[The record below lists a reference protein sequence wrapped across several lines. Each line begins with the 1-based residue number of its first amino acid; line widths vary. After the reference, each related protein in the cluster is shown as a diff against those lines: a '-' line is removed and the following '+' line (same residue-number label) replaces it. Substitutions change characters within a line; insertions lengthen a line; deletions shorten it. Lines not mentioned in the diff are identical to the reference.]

1 MRRYFLFIS
10 FLLIFL
16 PSFSQSVGEK
26 LTKAISELEK
36 DSSLKHAIIG
46 FCVADAKTGKLLF
59 DKNAGIGLAVASTQK
74 VLTNIAAYE
83 LLGKEYK
90 FKTELRYSGLIKGNE
105 LNGNLFII
113 GYGDPTLGSKR
124 FSQMND
130 DAFLKMIS
138 GKLRQLG
145 VRRINGDVIADNSRF
160 SKESIPDGW
169 VWEDIGNYYAAG
181 LWAVNWKE
189 NSFDLLLKA
198 GDNPGDSVEILNRSE
213 ITDMPLKNLL
223 KAGQKGSGDN
233 AFIHLPPDGTRGYVS
248 GTIPA
253 GEKKFVISGAVP
265 NGAQYLLKNLAA
277 EFSSTGIEVK
287 GKFRVEETLS
297 SSSKTAADKSG
308 YLFTVNSPSLDT
320 ISYHFLHKSI
330 NLYGE
335 ALVRTIAYEKTGIGT
350 NEKGIELIKQFYSKN
365 GIDGYSINII
375 DGSGLSPQNRVTPES
390 LVKALQLAR
399 NKTWFGSFY
408 AALPEYNGLKMK
420 SGSIGGARAFTGYSN
435 ATNGAEYTFAI
446 IVNNYNGSSSA
457 VVKKM
462 YRLLDILK

>member
-105 LNGNLFII
+105 LNGNLFVI

-138 GKLRQLG
+138 GKLRQFG

-169 VWEDIGNYYAAG
+169 V
-181 LWAVNWKE
+181 
-189 NSFDLLLKA
+189 
-198 GDNPGDSVEILNRSE
+198 
-213 ITDMPLKNLL
+213 
-223 KAGQKGSGDN
+223 
-233 AFIHLPPDGTRGYVS
+233 
-248 GTIPA
+248 
-253 GEKKFVISGAVP
+253 
-265 NGAQYLLKNLAA
+265 
-277 EFSSTGIEVK
+277 
-287 GKFRVEETLS
+287 
-297 SSSKTAADKSG
+297 
-308 YLFTVNSPSLDT
+308 
-320 ISYHFLHKSI
+320 
-330 NLYGE
+330 
-335 ALVRTIAYEKTGIGT
+335 
-350 NEKGIELIKQFYSKN
+350 
-365 GIDGYSINII
+365 
-375 DGSGLSPQNRVTPES
+375 
-390 LVKALQLAR
+390 
-399 NKTWFGSFY
+399 
-408 AALPEYNGLKMK
+408 
-420 SGSIGGARAFTGYSN
+420 
-435 ATNGAEYTFAI
+435 
-446 IVNNYNGSSSA
+446 
-457 VVKKM
+457 
-462 YRLLDILK
+462 